1 MTLQDYDL
9 AVTYHHMQ
17 SKTYSVDLGGKTLIA
32 EFTDLADQA
41 DGSVIVRMGN
51 SAVLAT
57 AVMGAHP
64 REGGDF
70 FPLTVD
76 YEERFYAAGKILGGQ
91 YIRREGR
98 PSEQAIL
105 SGRIIDRTIRPLF
118 DSRIRHDVQV
128 IITVLAIDKESPDI
142 LAVNAASLALAVSDI
157 PWGGPVSAVRVIDKD
172 GTFEAFA
179 DMPASGE
186 EDPTCELVVCGKDGN
201 INMVE
206 MGGTEVAEGV
216 VENGLE
222 TAQKIIATL
231 QSFQEKI
238 VKEIGKKKR
247 TIELVEVGEEIKT
260 LFAEK
265 VAPQLEKTI
274 FSGAGRE
281 KEYALLEEWMAE
293 VRTHEDMSAALARGF
308 FDDAVNTLLH
318 KKAIDEGKRP
328 DGRAFDEVRPLFAKA
343 GGISPILHGTGI
355 FYRGGTHVLSVLTLG
370 GPNDAQTIEGMEE
383 AGKRRFMHHY
393 NFPPFSAG
401 ETGRVGGQNRR
412 MIGHGALAEKAI
424 RAILPKKEDFP
435 YTIRIVSESLASNGS
450 TSMGSVCGG
459 ALALMD
465 AGVPITRPVAG
476 IASGLM
482 MESPSRYKVLTD
494 IQGPEDHHGDMDFKV
509 AGTTNGITAIQMDV
523 KVDGVPLS
531 ILREALEKARLARLH
546 ILKTMTQAIE
556 APRADISPFAPKIV
570 VVKIKQDQ
578 IGMIIGPGGKNIN
591 AIREETG
598 AEIEIE
604 EDGTVYVTGKNGS
617 AEKARDIIASMTHE
631 YKAGERFDGEVM
643 RILDFGAFVKIGK
656 NTEGLVHISELS
668 PVRVEKVTD
677 LVKLGDILPVVIKE
691 IDDKDRINLSV
702 KRADPLFFD
711 KKNAKNGEVPKL

>member
-1 MTLQDYDL
+1 ME
-9 AVTYHHMQ
+9 
-17 SKTYSVDLGGKTLIA
+17 SKTFSVDVGGKTLIA
-32 EFTDLADQA
+32 EFTDLANQA

-57 AVMGAHP
+57 AVMGMHP

-76 YEERFYAAGKILGGQ
+76 YEERFYAAGKILGSQ
-91 YIRREGR
+91 YVRREGR

-128 IITVLAIDKESPDI
+128 IITVLAIDKENPDI

-157 PWGGPVSAVRVIDKD
+157 PWAGPVSAVRMIEQN
-172 GTFEAFA
+172 GAFEAFT
-179 DMPASGE
+179 DMAHGE
-186 EDPTCELVVCGKDGN
+186 DLPSCELVVCGKDGN
-201 INMVE
+201 INMIE
-206 MGGTEVAEGV
+206 MGGTEIAEDL
-216 VENGLE
+216 VEKGLAS
-222 TAQKIIATL
+222 AQKAIATL
-231 QSFQEKI
+231 QAFQEKI

-247 TIELVEVGEEIKT
+247 TIELLEVGDDIKS

-265 VAPQLEKTI
+265 VAPRLEKTI
-274 FSGAGRE
+274 FSGAGRDN
-281 KEYALLEEWMAE
+281 EYALLEEWMAE
-293 VRTHEDMSAALARGF
+293 VRTHEDMSAALARGY

-318 KKAIDEGKRP
+318 KKAIDENKRP
-328 DGRAFDEVRPLFAKA
+328 DGRTFDEVRPLFAKA

-424 RAILPKKEDFP
+424 RAILPKKEHFP

-450 TSMGSVCGG
+450 TSMGSVCGSS
-459 ALALMD
+459 LALMD

-482 MESPSRYKVLTD
+482 MENSSRYKVLTD

-523 KVDGVPLS
+523 KVDGVPLP
-531 ILREALEKARLARLH
+531 ILKEALEKARLARLH
-546 ILKTMTQAIE
+546 ILETMKKAIAE
-556 APRADISPFAPKIV
+556 SRGDISAYAPKIL

-604 EDGTVYVTGKNGS
+604 EDGTVYVTGKNGA

-668 PVRVEKVTD
+668 PVRVDKVTD

-691 IDDKDRINLSV
+691 IDEKDRINLSV

-711 KKNAKNGEVPKL
+711 KKNNPNGGVPKL